1 MAGSGGQPIKV
12 LVAGDNGGVRELVVT
27 VLGSRGWTTLEAE
40 DGDEAVRLIDRDF
53 HAIDLLVTDIVM
65 PGVDGLEVLARARAR
80 RPDLP
85 VLVMSVTNRRELPYG
100 SIGSD
105 VIFLQKPFTVQEL
118 IEATDIALSSM
129 PDAAMATTAI
139 PEV

>member
-1 MAGSGGQPIKV
+1 M
-12 LVAGDNGGVRELVVT
+12 
-27 VLGSRGWTTLEAE
+27 
-40 DGDEAVRLIDRDF
+40 RLIDRDF

-85 VLVMSVTNRRELPYG
+85 VLVMSVTNRRELPYR

-118 IEATDIALSSM
+118 MEATDIALSSM
-129 PDAAMATTAI
+129 PEAVMAETAI
-139 PEV
+139 PDV